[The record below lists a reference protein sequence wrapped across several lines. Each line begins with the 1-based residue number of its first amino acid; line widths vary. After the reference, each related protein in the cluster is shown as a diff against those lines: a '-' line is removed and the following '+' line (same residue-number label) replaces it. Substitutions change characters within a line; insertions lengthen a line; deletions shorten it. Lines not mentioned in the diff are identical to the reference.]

1 MQKKILTVLALIAV
15 IALSIIVLKEA
26 YYRGYHDGVNDGS
39 PHILTWVIS
48 ANTASISDCSIAEE
62 EIVEEV
68 EEEIAEIEKIYDD
81 EDLRYLSSIIQS
93 EAGNQ
98 CEAGQQAVGIV
109 VLNRMNHETYFA
121 DTIKGVIY
129 EPGQFGPASNGRL
142 AKALKMYDAGT
153 LPEEAIN
160 AAKYVL
166 DGNTSVF
173 YKGENIEMSS
183 YLYFN
188 TVVKNPK
195 KQIQDHYFK

>member
-1 MQKKILTVLALIAV
+1 MQKKILTVLV
-15 IALSIIVLKEA
+15 ITAILALSIIVLRES
-26 YYRGYHDGVNDGS
+26 YYRGYYQGVHDGS
-39 PHILTWVIS
+39 PIILNQGVST
-48 ANTASISDCSIAEE
+48 NTVSVSDCSIVEQEE
-62 EIVEEV
+62 EII
-68 EEEIAEIEKIYDD
+68 EEIIEMEKIYDE

-109 VLNRMNHETYFA
+109 VLNRVNHETYFA
-121 DTIKGVIY
+121 DTIKDVIY
-129 EPGQFGPASNGRL
+129 EKGQFGPASNGRL
-142 AKALKMYDAGT
+142 SKALKMYDAGT
-153 LPEEAIN
+153 LPEDAIN

-188 TVVKNPK
+188 TTVKNPK